1 MNTQTYR
8 HKKTDRHK
16 QTDRKNDR
24 QTEEK
29 TTDKSG
35 TNEKCKQQIVSE
47 CFTKKFRLF
56 VLLPQA
62 HLLS

>member
-29 TTDKSG
+29 TTYKQTNLARMKSAS
-35 TNEKCKQQIVSE
+35 N
-47 CFTKKFRLF
+47 RL
-56 VLLPQA
+56 
-62 HLLS
+62 